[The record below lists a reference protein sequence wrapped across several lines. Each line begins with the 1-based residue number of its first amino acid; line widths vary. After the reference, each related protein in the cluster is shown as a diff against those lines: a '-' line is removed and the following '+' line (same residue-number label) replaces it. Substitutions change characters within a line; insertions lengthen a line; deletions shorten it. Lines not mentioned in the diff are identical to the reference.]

1 MDGEGVQLASL
12 PAGTCQSAQSAGTRL
27 RAEPPAASL
36 FQTPGHSA
44 SGEAVHCGLSSHSP
58 SILLSFPLDSTI
70 GEKPRCPLG
79 RAGLPSGQL
88 LTGQAY
94 LPVQIPQPSHYL
106 PGPGVTRI
114 PAKLWTPRDPAK
126 AIRSM
131 PLRLTLWSE
140 DWQQQGPW

>member
-12 PAGTCQSAQSAGTRL
+12 LAGTCQSAQSAGTGL